1 MDLIKATDI
10 WLNHI
15 LSKINSKQEL
25 KYDGSALNGFK
36 TGSSTANAHSHIM
49 ELDFI
54 KNEFAQMT
62 SDNQNE
68 ILIKILNQILPEEV
82 SESIYVYIND
92 FMLKNNLIITKTLL
106 DSDATILSQLTAS
119 ASARFNVIQIQ
130 PSQSSQNQLSQLIF
144 QLNNTLFKP
153 KEITLYDLQQTF
165 LKSINGLELKLNE
178 KIDKKV
184 NDLNQEF
191 NKQISALS
199 TKSIESY
206 ETCSLEQLKE
216 LLDFRIDKLLR
227 YQNSLSILKKHQ
239 EKKTVPSALF
249 NSRFPKPHLAHNKKF
264 IEGHDK
270 IILEA
275 QVKFLEFDI
284 ELHDEEI
291 KLIESDINNI
301 KKFINK
307 FLQND
312 TQVSNIVVELTEK
325 VSKKLK
331 PDFDKS
337 MQKCLNVKNL
347 TNLDKFN
354 KPKSISSKNKK
365 KNIKILSK
373 STPVSLNN
381 SNNSTSSSDSEVVK
395 NNNNTSKNKKS
406 TTTNNYNNNN
416 NSNHSKSNI
425 IKNNSI
431 KPTSSNNSAYNQ
443 SKFNSIQ
450 NNKKNNNNNNQ
461 SVRFKQKNY
470 NNTSDLNHDYYLN
483 QRNHSN
489 FNNSFIP
496 RNNRNYHYNNLQ
508 DSLQQYHSTPFC
520 SSNSM
525 YPNFRSPSLFQSRK

>member
-15 LSKINSKQEL
+15 LTKINSKQEL

-36 TGSSTANAHSHIM
+36 TGSSTANAHTHIM

-54 KNEFAQMT
+54 KNDFVQMT
-62 SDNQNE
+62 TDNQNE
-68 ILIKILNQILPEEV
+68 ILIKILNQILPEDV

-92 FMLKNNLIITKTLL
+92 FMLKHKLIITKPLL

-119 ASARFNVIQIQ
+119 AIDRFNVTQIQ

-144 QLNNTLFKP
+144 QLNNSLFKP
-153 KEITLYDLQQTF
+153 KELTLYDLQQTF
-165 LKSINGLELKLNE
+165 LKSINGLETKLND

-191 NKQISALS
+191 SKQISALS
-199 TKSIESY
+199 TKSMESY

-270 IILEA
+270 IILETQA
-275 QVKFLEFDI
+275 KFLAFDI
-284 ELHDEEI
+284 EMHDEEI
-291 KLIESDINNI
+291 KLIESDIDNI
-301 KKFINK
+301 KTYINK

-312 TQVSNIVVELTEK
+312 TQVSNMVVELTEK

-337 MQKCLNVKNL
+337 IQKCLNVKNL

-354 KPKSISSKNKK
+354 KPKSISSKNKKK

-381 SNNSTSSSDSEVVK
+381 SNNSTSSSDSEVVQ
-395 NNNNTSKNKKS
+395 NNIISSKNKKS
-406 TTTNNYNNNN
+406 ITTNNNN
-416 NSNHSKSNI
+416 NINHNKNNV
-425 IKNNSI
+425 IKNNSN
-431 KPTSSNNSAYNQ
+431 KPTSIKNSAYNQ
-443 SKFNSIQ
+443 SRFNSIQ
-450 NNKKNNNNNNQ
+450 INNKNNNNQ
-461 SVRFKQKNY
+461 SVSFKQQRNY
-470 NNTSDLNHDYYLN
+470 NNMPAVNNDYYTN

-489 FNNSFIP
+489 FNNSFTP

-508 DSLQQYHSTPFC
+508 DSLQQYHSTPFF